1 MDKAN
6 GQITELAEKI
16 IEYCGGKENIVC
28 AVNCMTRVR
37 VTTINDGDIRTDELE
52 ALDGVLRVEHERENY
67 VEVVVGPG
75 KSRECVDVLRGL
87 GIPEAPEDGEETTDD
102 KREAHHDESEKGIRR
117 FLSFFGQI
125 FAPLIPGIIAAGL
138 CAGIAG
144 LISQVIPGYKDSK
157 ALNVI
162 CQLLTGVNATLI
174 TFLTAW
180 AGYRAAEIFGGTP
193 ILGGMLGMFTTLGNV
208 DEISK
213 LLGLYNEAQPLDAVL
228 RAGRGGVLAAIAG
241 VWIMCRIE
249 KVIRKRIKGAFDVV
263 FSPLLTIVASLIL
276 YVLIIMPTLG
286 FVSTEL
292 CKAVGA
298 VSMSGSPIIRM
309 IAGFISAAL
318 FLPMVAMGM
327 HHGLIALYSV
337 QLETIGYVTLYPA
350 LAMAGAGQVGAALA
364 LAVLARKK
372 GDKKLLHVIN
382 GALPA
387 GVLGVGEPLIY
398 GVTMPLGRPFV
409 TAGIGAGFGGAYIM
423 LMRVAST
430 TWGPSGLLGAFVM
443 TEGPYGAVASVT
455 HYLIGLM
462 ISCAAGYVIT
472 YLSMRKR

>member
-1 MDKAN
+1 MNTEN
-6 GQITELAEKI
+6 GQIEELAKKI
-16 IEYCGGKENIVC
+16 VEYCGGKDNIVC
-28 AVNCMTRVR
+28 AINCMTRVR
-37 VTTINDGDIRTDELE
+37 VTTVNDGSIRTDELK

-75 KSRECVDVLRGL
+75 KSRECVDVLRGM
-87 GIPEAPEDGEETTDD
+87 GITEAPENEEEGTGD
-102 KREAHHDESEKGIRR
+102 KQEKHHDEKEKGIKS

-138 CAGIAG
+138 CAGFAG
-144 LISQVIPGYKDSK
+144 LISQVIPGFKDSK
-157 ALNVI
+157 ELNVI
-162 CQLLTGVNATLI
+162 YQLLTGVNATLI

-213 LLGLYNEAQPLDAVL
+213 LLGLYNEAQPLDAIL
-228 RAGRGGVLAAIAG
+228 RAGRGGVLAAVAG

-249 KVIRKRIKGAFDVV
+249 KVIRKKIKGAFDVV
-263 FSPLLTIVASLIL
+263 FSPLLTILASLIL
-276 YVLIIMPTLG
+276 YVLFIMPALG

-298 VSMSGSPIIRM
+298 VSMSENPIIRM

-364 LAVLARKK
+364 LAMRARKS
-372 GDKKLLHVIN
+372 GDKKLLRVIN

-398 GVTMPLGRPFV
+398 GVTMPLGRPFI
-409 TAGIGAGFGGAYIM
+409 TAGIGAGFGGAFVM

-430 TWGPSGLLGAFVM
+430 TWGPSGVLGAFVM
-443 TEGPYGAVASVT
+443 TEGPSGAVASVGY
-455 HYLIGLM
+455 YLTGLL

-472 YLSMRKR
+472 YLSMKKT